1 MCSSDLAAASSV
13 LILVPG
19 YEMSTDA
26 LLLRNLPNFSLEA
39 TRRVVATGYGI
50 EGTYRQLASERDLS
64 WRIEGTDGR
73 DVVVKISNASEPEG
87 VVDMQVKAL
96 NHIFERDPAL
106 PVPRVVPSLADAP
119 YEWIEDEHGSRHMI
133 RVLTFLSGE
142 VMERVEE
149 AFSARTRFNIGAMVG
164 RLAFALRDFFHPYAG
179 SNVHLWDISRALTL
193 RPQIVKIGDA
203 RLRQLCEEIF
213 DRAERF
219 TLPQLLKTRRQVVH
233 QDAHGGNILVDP
245 RDSTSPVGIID
256 FGDMGFNSIVADIV
270 TASETFSKF
279 DDDPIAYL
287 CDVTSGFDSTYPLE
301 ENEIDLIFDAMLLRL
316 AMATVIVEAREATDE
331 SGIRHI
337 EDASH
342 YPRMMELLSRQGRAQ
357 AVRRLRQA
365 CRFPVYDATSGGEP
379 LATDYDVLRHEREAH
394 LGSIWHFYKEPLHIA
409 RARGAWMYAADGTA
423 YLDVYN
429 NVPQIGHCHPHVV
442 KAIYRQASALNTNT
456 RYMCDVAIEYA
467 ARLTADLP
475 GHLDTCIFVNSGSEA
490 NDLAMQIAMSLS
502 RHDGGLI
509 VDQAY
514 HGCTDLTTA
523 LSNESWRHLPADQH
537 PKWIETL
544 MAPDMYR
551 GPFANDSQA
560 AAKYAADADRAI
572 AALRERGHRPA
583 AFMVDTALCSSGVL
597 RAPENYFNLVAEK
610 VRSAGAF
617 VIADEVQAG
626 CGRMGTF
633 WGFRAN
639 GLKDNN
645 IDFITMGK
653 PVGNGHPLG
662 VVILSSELMKR
673 FLNGTYPLLFST
685 FGGNTVACA
694 AGMAVLDVIER
705 EDLIKRSA
713 ATGDYLRKELG
724 HLAEQH
730 AIIGDIRGRGMMTGV
745 ELVTDRLT
753 KEPAVTQTDRLVE
766 DMLARNILIG
776 KATPKTLKLRPPL
789 IWSRDEVD
797 TFISAFDGSLRSQQ

>member
-1 MCSSDLAAASSV
+1 MR
-13 LILVPG
+13 I
-19 YEMSTDA
+19 ESTD
-26 LLLRNLPNFSLEA
+26 
-39 TRRVVATGYGI
+39 GG
-50 EGTYRQLASERDLS
+50 
-64 WRIEGTDGR
+64 

-96 NHIFERDPAL
+96 QHIFERDPAL
-106 PVPRVVPSLADAP
+106 PVPRVVPSLAGAP
-119 YEWIEDEHGSRHMI
+119 YEWIEDERGSRHMV

-142 VMERVEE
+142 VMERVEK
-149 AFSARTRFNIGAMVG
+149 AFSARTRFNIGATVG
-164 RLAFALRDFFHPYAG
+164 RLAYALRDFFHPYAG
-179 SNVHLWDISRALTL
+179 SNAHLWDISRALTL
-193 RPQIVKIGDA
+193 RPQIAEISEA
-203 RLRQLCEEIF
+203 RLRQLCAEIF
-213 DRAERF
+213 ERAERF
-219 TLPQLLKTRRQVVH
+219 TLPRLLKTRRQVVH
-233 QDAHGGNILVDP
+233 QDSHGGNILVDP
-245 RDSTSPVGIID
+245 NDSTSPVGIID
-256 FGDMGFNSIVADIV
+256 FGDMGYNSIVADIV
-270 TASETFSKF
+270 AASETFSKF

-316 AMATVIVEAREATDE
+316 AMATVIVEAREATGE
-331 SGIRHI
+331 SRIPHI

-365 CRFPVYDATSGGEP
+365 CRFPAYGAARDDGDQLAHDYDA
-379 LATDYDVLRHEREAH
+379 LRHGREAH
-394 LGSIWHFYKEPLHIA
+394 LGPIWHFYEKPLHIT

-429 NVPQIGHCHPHVV
+429 NVPQIGHCHPHVA

-456 RYMCDVAIEYA
+456 RYMCDVAVEYA

-475 GHLDTCIFVNSGSEA
+475 DHLDTCIFVNSGSEA

-502 RHDGGLI
+502 KHDGGLI

-523 LSNESWRHLPADQH
+523 LSNESWRHLPPDAH
-537 PKWIETL
+537 PRRIETL

-551 GPFANDSQA
+551 GPFANDPEA
-560 AAKYAADADRAI
+560 AANYAADADRGI
-572 AALRERGHRPA
+572 ATLRERGHRPA

-610 VRSAGAF
+610 VRSVGGF

-626 CGRMGTF
+626 CGRIGTF

-639 GLKDNN
+639 GLKDDNV
-645 IDFITMGK
+645 DFITMGK

-662 VVILSSELMKR
+662 VVILSSALLKR
-673 FLNGTYPLLFST
+673 FLDGTYPLFFST

-705 EDLIKRSA
+705 EDLVSRSA
-713 ATGDYLRKELG
+713 DIGDYLRQELRR
-724 HLAEQH
+724 LAERH
-730 AIIGDIRGRGMMTGV
+730 AIIGDVRGLGMMTGV
-745 ELVTDRLT
+745 ELVSDRLT
-753 KEPAVTQTDRLVE
+753 KEPAAAQTERLVQ
-766 DMLARNILIG
+766 DMLARNILTG
-776 KATPKTLKLRPPL
+776 RATPNTLKLRPPL
-789 IWSRDEVD
+789 IWSREEVD
-797 TFISAFDGSLRSQQ
+797 IFVGAFDDCLERQRQTLPGTHLE

>member
-1 MCSSDLAAASSV
+1 
-13 LILVPG
+13 
-19 YEMSTDA
+19 MSTDA

-39 TRRVVATGYGI
+39 TRRVVATRYGI
-50 EGTYRQLASERDLS
+50 EGTYSQLVSERDLS

-73 DVVVKISNASEPEG
+73 DLVVKLSNVGEPEG

-106 PVPRVVPSLADAP
+106 PVPRVVPSLAGAP
-119 YEWIEDEHGSRHMI
+119 YDWIEDERGSRHMV
-133 RVLTFLSGE
+133 RVLTFLRGK
-142 VMERVEE
+142 VMEQVEE
-149 AFSARTRFNIGAMVG
+149 AFSAATRFNIGAMVG
-164 RLAFALRDFFHPYAG
+164 RLAYALRDFFHPYAG
-179 SNVHLWDISRALTL
+179 SNAHLWDISRALAL
-193 RPQIVKIGDA
+193 RTQIAKISDVG
-203 RLRQLCEEIF
+203 LRQLCEEIF

-219 TLPQLLKTRRQVVH
+219 TLPQLSKTRRQVVH
-233 QDAHGGNILVDP
+233 QDAHGGNILVD
-245 RDSTSPVGIID
+245 RNDSTSPVGIID
-256 FGDMGFNSIVADIV
+256 FGDMGYNSIVADIV
-270 TASETFSKF
+270 TASETFSKH

-301 ENEIDLIFDAMLLRL
+301 EIEIDLLFDAMLLRL

-331 SGIRHI
+331 SGIPHI
-337 EDASH
+337 ENASH
-342 YPRMMELLSRQGRAQ
+342 YPRMMALLSRQGRAQ

-365 CRFPVYDATSGGEP
+365 CRFPVYGATSNDGEH
-379 LATDYDVLRHEREAH
+379 LAYDYDGRRHEREAH
-394 LGSIWHFYKEPLHIA
+394 LGPIWHFYNRPLHIT
-409 RARGAWMYAADGTA
+409 RAHGAWMYAADGAA

-429 NVPQIGHCHPHVV
+429 NVPQIGHCHPHVA

-456 RYMCDVAIEYA
+456 RYMCDVAVEYA

-475 GHLDTCIFVNSGSEA
+475 DHLDTCIFVNSGSEA

-514 HGCTDLTTA
+514 HGCTELTSA
-523 LSNESWRHLPADQH
+523 LSNESWRHLPAGEH
-537 PKWIETL
+537 PRRIETL

-551 GPFANDSQA
+551 GPFANDPQA

-572 AALRERGHRPA
+572 ATLRERGHRPA

-610 VRSAGAF
+610 VRSAGGF

-626 CGRMGTF
+626 CGRMGSI

-639 GLKDNN
+639 GLKDDNV
-645 IDFITMGK
+645 DFITMGK

-662 VVILSSELMKR
+662 VVILSSALMRR
-673 FLNGTYPLLFST
+673 FLNGTFPQLFST

-705 EDLIKRSA
+705 EDLIRRSA
-713 ATGDYLRKELG
+713 AIGDYLRQELRR
-724 HLAEQH
+724 LAERH
-730 AIIGDIRGRGMMTGV
+730 AIIGDVRGLGMMTGV

-753 KEPAVTQTDRLVE
+753 KEPAVTQTERLVE
-766 DMLARNILIG
+766 DMLARNVLIG
-776 KATPKTLKLRPPL
+776 KGTPNSLKLRPPL
-789 IWSRDEVD
+789 IWSRNEVD
-797 TFISAFDGSLRSQQ
+797 IFVSAFDDSLRSQQ

>member
-1 MCSSDLAAASSV
+1 
-13 LILVPG
+13 
-19 YEMSTDA
+19 MSTDA
-26 LLLRNLPNFSLEA
+26 LLLRNLPNFSPEA
-39 TRRVVATGYGI
+39 TRRLVATRYGI
-50 EGTYRQLASERDLS
+50 DGTYRRLASERDLS
-64 WRIEGTDGR
+64 WRIEGTDDR
-73 DVVVKISNASEPEG
+73 DVVVKISNIGEPEG

-96 NHIFERDPAL
+96 KHICERDPTL
-106 PVPRVVPSLADAP
+106 PVPRVVPSLAGAP
-119 YEWIEDEHGSRHMI
+119 YEWVEDEHGCRHMM
-133 RVLTFLSGE
+133 RVLTFLPGK
-142 VMERVEE
+142 VMEQVEE
-149 AFSARTRFNIGAMVG
+149 AFSAATRFNIGVMVG
-164 RLAFALRDFFHPYAG
+164 RLAHALRDFFHPYAG
-179 SNVHLWDISRALTL
+179 SNVHLWDISRALAL
-193 RPQIVKIGDA
+193 RPQIAKISDA
-203 RLRQLCEEIF
+203 RLRQLCEEVF
-213 DRAERF
+213 ERAERF
-219 TLPQLLKTRRQVVH
+219 TLPQLSKTRRQVVH
-233 QDAHGGNILVDP
+233 QDSHGGNVLVDP
-245 RDSTSPVGIID
+245 NDSTSPVGIID
-256 FGDMGFNSIVADIV
+256 FGDMGHNSIVADIV
-270 TASETFSKF
+270 TASETFADF

-287 CDVTSGFDSTYPLE
+287 CNVASGFDSTYPLE
-301 ENEIDLIFDAMLLRL
+301 ENEIDLLFDALLLRL

-331 SGIRHI
+331 AGIPHI
-337 EDASH
+337 ENAGH

-365 CRFPVYDATSGGEP
+365 CRFPVYGAMSIDGEH
-379 LATDYDVLRHEREAH
+379 LATDYDMLRHEREAH
-394 LGSIWHFYKEPLHIA
+394 LGPIWHFYNKPLHIT
-409 RARGAWMYAADGTA
+409 RARGAWMYGADGTA

-429 NVPQIGHCHPHVV
+429 NVPQIGHCHPHVA

-456 RYMCDVAIEYA
+456 RYMCDVAVEYA

-475 GHLDTCIFVNSGSEA
+475 DHLNACIFVNSGSEA

-502 RHDGGLI
+502 RQDGGLI
-509 VDQAY
+509 IDQAY
-514 HGCTDLTTA
+514 HGCTELTTA
-523 LSNESWRHLPADQH
+523 LSNESWRHLPADEH
-537 PKWIETL
+537 PKRIETL
-544 MAPDMYR
+544 APPDMYR
-551 GPFANDSQA
+551 GPFSRDPEA

-610 VRSAGAF
+610 VRSAGGF

-639 GLKDNN
+639 GLKDEN

-694 AGMAVLDVIER
+694 AGMAVLDVLER
-705 EDLIKRSA
+705 EDLIKRAA
-713 ATGDYLRKELG
+713 ATGEYLRQELG
-724 HLAEQH
+724 CLAEQYPV
-730 AIIGDIRGRGMMTGV
+730 IGDVRGLGLMTGV
-745 ELVTDRLT
+745 ELVTDRMT
-753 KEPAVTQTDRLVE
+753 KEPAVTQTERLID

-776 KATPKTLKLRPPL
+776 KSTPNTLKLRPPL

-797 TFISAFDGSLRSQQ
+797 IFVSAFDDSLRGHQ

>member
-1 MCSSDLAAASSV
+1 
-13 LILVPG
+13 
-19 YEMSTDA
+19 MSMDF
-26 LLLRNLPNFSLEA
+26 LLLRNLPNFSSET
-39 TRRVVATGYGI
+39 TRRVVASHYGI
-50 EGTYRQLASERDLS
+50 EGTCKQLASERELS

-73 DVVVKISNASEPEG
+73 DVVVKISNVSEPEG

-106 PVPRVVPSLADAP
+106 PVPRVVPSLAGAP
-119 YEWIEDEHGSRHMI
+119 YEWIEDGHGSRHMI
-133 RVLTFLSGE
+133 RVLTFLTGE
-142 VMERVEE
+142 VVERVEE
-149 AFSARTRFNIGAMVG
+149 AFSAGTRFNIGAMVG
-164 RLAFALRDFFHPYAG
+164 RLAYALRDFFHPYAC
-179 SNVHLWDISRALTL
+179 SNVHLWDISRALAL
-193 RPQIVKIGDA
+193 RPQIVKISDV
-203 RLRQLCEEIF
+203 RLRQLCSEIF

-233 QDAHGGNILVDP
+233 QDSHGGNILVDP
-245 RDSTSPVGIID
+245 NDDTSPVGIID
-256 FGDMGFNSIVADIV
+256 FGDMGYNSIVADIV
-270 TASETFSKF
+270 AASETFSKF
-279 DDDPIAYL
+279 DEDPIAYL

-301 ENEIDLIFDAMLLRL
+301 ENEIDLVFDAMLLRI
-316 AMATVIVEAREATDE
+316 AMATVIVEGREATDE
-331 SGIRHI
+331 SGIPHI

-365 CRFPVYDATSGGEP
+365 CRFPVYGASSNDAEH
-379 LATDYDVLRHEREAH
+379 LARDYDVLRHEREAH
-394 LGSIWHFYKEPLHIA
+394 LGPIWHFYKKPLHIT
-409 RARGAWMYAADGTA
+409 RADGAWMYAADGTA

-429 NVPQIGHCHPHVV
+429 NVAQIGHCHPHVA
-442 KAIYRQASALNTNT
+442 KAIYRQTRALNTNT
-456 RYMCDVAIEYA
+456 RYMCDVAVEYA
-467 ARLTADLP
+467 ARLAADLP
-475 GHLDTCIFVNSGSEA
+475 DHLDTCIFVNSGSEA

-509 VDQAY
+509 IDQAY
-514 HGCTDLTTA
+514 HGCTELTTA
-523 LSNESWRHLPADQH
+523 LSNESWRHLPADEH
-537 PKWIETL
+537 PKRIDTV
-544 MAPDMYR
+544 MVPDMYR
-551 GPFANDSQA
+551 GPFANDPQA

-572 AALRERGHRPA
+572 AALDERGHKPA

-610 VRSAGAF
+610 VRSAGGF

-639 GLKDNN
+639 GLKDDN

-662 VVILSSELMKR
+662 VVILGSALIKR

-705 EDLIKRSA
+705 ENLIDRSA
-713 ATGDYLRKELG
+713 VIGDYLRQELRR
-724 HLAEQH
+724 LAERH
-730 AIIGDIRGRGMMTGV
+730 AIIGDIRGLGMMTGV

-753 KEPAVTQTDRLVE
+753 KEPAVKQTDRLVE

-776 KATPKTLKLRPPL
+776 KGTSNTLKLRPPL
-789 IWSRDEVD
+789 IWSRNEVD
-797 TFISAFDGSLRSQQ
+797 IFISAFDGSLSM

>member
-1 MCSSDLAAASSV
+1 
-13 LILVPG
+13 
-19 YEMSTDA
+19 MSTDA

-39 TRRVVATGYGI
+39 ARRVVATRYGI

-64 WRIEGTDGR
+64 WRIERTDGR
-73 DVVVKISNASEPEG
+73 DVVVKISNVSEPEG

-106 PVPRVVPSLADAP
+106 PVPRVVPSLAGAP
-119 YEWIEDEHGSRHMI
+119 YDWIEDERGSRHML
-133 RVLTFLSGE
+133 RVLTFLPGK
-142 VMERVEE
+142 VMEQVEE
-149 AFSARTRFNIGAMVG
+149 AFSAEARYNIGAMVG
-164 RLAFALRDFFHPYAG
+164 RLAHALRDFFHPYAC
-179 SNVHLWDISRALTL
+179 SNVHLWDISRALAL
-193 RPQIVKIGDA
+193 RPPIEKISDA
-203 RLRQLCEEIF
+203 KRRQLCGEIF

-219 TLPQLLKTRRQVVH
+219 TLPQLLKTRRQLVH
-233 QDAHGGNILVDP
+233 QDSHGGNILVDP
-245 RDSTSPVGIID
+245 RNSTLPVGIID
-256 FGDMGFNSIVADIV
+256 FGDMGYNSIVADIV
-270 TASETFSKF
+270 TASETFSKY

-316 AMATVIVEAREATDE
+316 AMATVILEAREATDE

-337 EDASH
+337 QDASH
-342 YPRMMELLSRQGRAQ
+342 YPRMMTLLSGQGRAQ

-365 CRFPVYDATSGGEP
+365 CRFPVYGAMGNNGER
-379 LATDYDVLRHEREAH
+379 LADDYDLLRHEREAH
-394 LGSIWHFYKEPLHIA
+394 LGPIWHFYKKPLHIT
-409 RARGAWMYAADGTA
+409 RADGAWMYAADGTA

-429 NVPQIGHCHPHVV
+429 NVPQIGHCHPHVA

-456 RYMCDVAIEYA
+456 RYMCDVPVEYA

-475 GHLDTCIFVNSGSEA
+475 DHLDTCIFVNSGSEA

-502 RHDGGLI
+502 KHDGGLI
-509 VDQAY
+509 IDQAY
-514 HGCTDLTTA
+514 HGCTELTTA
-523 LSNESWRHLPADQH
+523 LSNESWRHLPAEEH
-537 PKWIETL
+537 PKRIEAL

-551 GPFANDSQA
+551 GPYASDPHA
-560 AAKYAADADRAI
+560 AERYAADADRAI
-572 AALRERGHRPA
+572 ASMRARGYRPA

-597 RAPENYFNLVAEK
+597 QAPENYFNLVAEK
-610 VRSAGAF
+610 VRSAGGF

-639 GLKDNN
+639 GLKDDNV
-645 IDFITMGK
+645 DFITLGK

-662 VVILSSELMKR
+662 VVILSSALMKR

-705 EDLIKRSA
+705 ESLVRRSA
-713 ATGDYLRKELG
+713 ETGEYLRHELRR
-724 HLAEQH
+724 LAERYE
-730 AIIGDIRGRGMMTGV
+730 IIGDIRGRGMMTGV

-753 KEPAVTQTDRLVE
+753 KEPAIQQTDRLVE
-766 DMLARNILIG
+766 DLLARNILVG
-776 KATPKTLKLRPPL
+776 KGTPNTLKLRPPL
-789 IWSRDEVD
+789 IWSRNEVD
-797 TFISAFDGSLRSQQ
+797 VFVSAFDDSLRGQQ